1 MRRLSLGC
9 FRPAAL
15 ALMLSTLVSAANAAE
30 THSAFELNKTFLNTY
45 CVSCHG
51 NEKSEG
57 DHNFEKFSDQDWNN
71 QELIDEILMVVKEEE
86 MPPEKAKEKPSAED
100 VAAFE
105 KRLVKQYLTIKATL
119 PGVLKRL
126 NRTEYENTINDV
138 FFTQFKVGTTLP
150 VDNTRDG
157 FDNQGDHLFMSPLAV
172 DTYFRSASGIA
183 EKVVGEMPKASTTVY
198 RWDDHNIRRVNSH
211 KGASH
216 TTSNDRLTTEGFK
229 HKDFCAAVKFADEVK
244 PAGHYDVKINGHF
257 TFYDTAIDFN
267 KRDFSIKADVGRENE
282 RLEIERHM
290 GNAPDPTFQSS
301 QEFLLSEKVRVYLE
315 PEMSLYLRGH
325 NYFIKLPKD
334 LGKLT
339 RLPPFP
345 AAKELRALS
354 RTLPHLVSAEV
365 TGPLYESWP
374 PPNDFYNTYY
384 KGLKGSDP
392 HKQYQQ
398 FIRNLALKLFRRPVS
413 NDDLDYYFGI
423 AKKKY
428 ETDQNVFNAV
438 QSALKMMLCSPNF
451 LYKVEGDT
459 VELDDYAIAS
469 RMSYF
474 LWNSLPDDRLMK
486 LASEGKLKDSV
497 IRSAEALRMLQDP
510 KSQRF
515 AADFTTQWLK
525 LDKIEPVVP
534 NENILLYTFRD
545 KGGGKVGRLK
555 PFFAQESIEF
565 FKLILN
571 ENLSLTNFIDSDF
584 VVINKTL
591 NQLYQLKKDGKSVF
605 YKESTVWER
614 GDRGDFVESFTTL
627 GNKFA
632 KVDLDEGSRRGG
644 LLTQP
649 GILMMTTNGE
659 FTNPFYRGAWVAES
673 LYGQEL
679 KTPANLE
686 VTALKAPTETFTI
699 KDHINEHRK
708 NPQCASCHSKM
719 DPFGLAME
727 NFDVLGRY
735 RESYEKFVETKRTVE
750 ITAEGKVTKTE
761 KIDRKY
767 EKTTKVESET
777 VHRDGRPING
787 IEGLKK
793 LMLEDKDEIAK
804 NLLTKLLQY
813 AMGRKMNYADSE
825 RVQGLL
831 EEAKKDDYKLRDMI
845 VGVITDES
853 FTKR

>member
-1 MRRLSLGC
+1 
-9 FRPAAL
+9 
-15 ALMLSTLVSAANAAE
+15 MLSTLVSAANAAE

-51 NEKSEG
+51 DEKSEG

-157 FDNQGDHLFMSPLAV
+157 FDNQGDNLFMSPLAV
-172 DTYFRSASGIA
+172 DAYFRSASGIA

-229 HKDFCAAVKFADEVK
+229 RKDFCAAVKFADEVK

-365 TGPLYESWP
+365 TGPIYESWP

-510 KSQRF
+510 KLQRF

-525 LDKIEPVVP
+525 LDKIDPVVP

-555 PFFAQESIEF
+555 PFFKQESIEF

-591 NQLYQLKKDGKSVF
+591 NQLYQLKKDGKNVF

-673 LYGQEL
+673 IYGQEL

-686 VTALKAPTETFTI
+686 ITALKAPTETFTI

-735 RESYEKFVETKRTVE
+735 RESYEKFVETKTTVE
-750 ITAEGKVTKTE
+750 ITAEGKVTKNE

-777 VHRDGRPING
+777 VHRDGRTING

-793 LMLEDKDEIAK
+793 LLLEDKDKIAK
-804 NLLTKLLQY
+804 NLLTKLSQY
-813 AMGRKMNYADSE
+813 AMGRRMNYADSE
-825 RVQGLL
+825 RLQRLL
-831 EEAKKDDYKLRDMI
+831 EEAKKDDYKLRDMMLSI
-845 VGVITDES
+845 IADES
-853 FTKR
+853 FTTR

>member
-9 FRPAAL
+9 FRPVSL

-51 NEKSEG
+51 DEKSEG

-157 FDNQGDHLFMSPLAV
+157 FDNQGDNLFMSPLAV
-172 DTYFRSASGIA
+172 DAYFRSASGIA

-229 HKDFCAAVKFADEVK
+229 RKDFCAAVKFADEVK

-365 TGPLYESWP
+365 TGPIYESWP

-413 NDDLDYYFGI
+413 NDELEDYFGI
-423 AKKKY
+423 AKKSYGNRSKCL
-428 ETDQNVFNAV
+428 Q
-438 QSALKMMLCSPNF
+438 CR
-451 LYKVEGDT
+451 
-459 VELDDYAIAS
+459 AS
-469 RMSYF
+469 
-474 LWNSLPDDRLMK
+474 
-486 LASEGKLKDSV
+486 
-497 IRSAEALRMLQDP
+497 
-510 KSQRF
+510 
-515 AADFTTQWLK
+515 
-525 LDKIEPVVP
+525 
-534 NENILLYTFRD
+534 
-545 KGGGKVGRLK
+545 
-555 PFFAQESIEF
+555 
-565 FKLILN
+565 
-571 ENLSLTNFIDSDF
+571 
-584 VVINKTL
+584 
-591 NQLYQLKKDGKSVF
+591 
-605 YKESTVWER
+605 
-614 GDRGDFVESFTTL
+614 
-627 GNKFA
+627 
-632 KVDLDEGSRRGG
+632 
-644 LLTQP
+644 QP
-649 GILMMTTNGE
+649 
-659 FTNPFYRGAWVAES
+659 
-673 LYGQEL
+673 
-679 KTPANLE
+679 
-686 VTALKAPTETFTI
+686 
-699 KDHINEHRK
+699 
-708 NPQCASCHSKM
+708 
-719 DPFGLAME
+719 
-727 NFDVLGRY
+727 
-735 RESYEKFVETKRTVE
+735 
-750 ITAEGKVTKTE
+750 
-761 KIDRKY
+761 
-767 EKTTKVESET
+767 
-777 VHRDGRPING
+777 
-787 IEGLKK
+787 
-793 LMLEDKDEIAK
+793 
-804 NLLTKLLQY
+804 
-813 AMGRKMNYADSE
+813 
-825 RVQGLL
+825 
-831 EEAKKDDYKLRDMI
+831 
-845 VGVITDES
+845 
-853 FTKR
+853 

>member
-1 MRRLSLGC
+1 
-9 FRPAAL
+9 
-15 ALMLSTLVSAANAAE
+15 MLSTLVSAANAAE

-51 NEKSEG
+51 DEKSEG

-157 FDNQGDHLFMSPLAV
+157 FDNQGDNLFMSPLAV
-172 DTYFRSASGIA
+172 DAYFRSASGIA

-229 HKDFCAAVKFADEVK
+229 RKDFCAAVKFADEVK

-365 TGPLYESWP
+365 TGPIYESWP

-510 KSQRF
+510 KLQRF

-525 LDKIEPVVP
+525 LDKIDPVVP

-555 PFFAQESIEF
+555 PFFKQESIEF

-591 NQLYQLKKDGKSVF
+591 NQLYQLKKDGKNVF

-673 LYGQEL
+673 IYGQEL

-686 VTALKAPTETFTI
+686 ITALKAPTETFTI

-735 RESYEKFVETKRTVE
+735 RESYEKFVETKTTVE
-750 ITAEGKVTKTE
+750 ITAEGKVTKNE

-777 VHRDGRPING
+777 VHRDGRTING

-793 LMLEDKDEIAK
+793 LLLEDKDKIAK
-804 NLLTKLLQY
+804 NLLTKLSQY
-813 AMGRKMNYADSE
+813 AMGRRMNYADSE
-825 RVQGLL
+825 RLQRLL
-831 EEAKKDDYKLRDMI
+831 EEAKKDDYKLRDMM
-845 VGVITDES
+845 VGIIADES
-853 FTKR
+853 FTTR

>member
-9 FRPAAL
+9 FRPVSL
-15 ALMLSTLVSAANAAE
+15 ALMLSNLVSAANAAE

-51 NEKSEG
+51 DEKSEG

-157 FDNQGDHLFMSPLAV
+157 FDNQGDNLFMSPLAV
-172 DTYFRSASGIA
+172 DAYFRSASGIA
-183 EKVVGEMPKASTTVY
+183 EKVVGEMPKASTSVY

-229 HKDFCAAVKFADEVK
+229 RKDFCAAVKFADEVK

-365 TGPLYESWP
+365 TGPIYESWP

-510 KSQRF
+510 KLQRF

-525 LDKIEPVVP
+525 LDKIDPVVP

-555 PFFAQESIEF
+555 PFFKQESIEF

-591 NQLYQLKKDGKSVF
+591 NQLYQLKKDGKNVF

-673 LYGQEL
+673 IYGQEL

-686 VTALKAPTETFTI
+686 ITALKAPTETFTI

-735 RESYEKFVETKRTVE
+735 RESYEKFVETKTTVE
-750 ITAEGKVTKTE
+750 ITAEGKVTKNE

-777 VHRDGRPING
+777 VHRDGRTING

-793 LMLEDKDEIAK
+793 LLLEDKDKIAK
-804 NLLTKLLQY
+804 NLLTKLSQY
-813 AMGRKMNYADSE
+813 AMGRRMNYADSE
-825 RVQGLL
+825 RLQRLL
-831 EEAKKDDYKLRDMI
+831 EEAKKDDYKLRDMMLSI
-845 VGVITDES
+845 ITDES
-853 FTKR
+853 FTTR

>member
-9 FRPAAL
+9 FRPVSL

-51 NEKSEG
+51 DEKSEG
-57 DHNFEKFSDQDWNN
+57 DYNFEKFSDQDWNN

-138 FFTQFKVGTTLP
+138 FFTKFKVGTTLP

-157 FDNQGDHLFMSPLAV
+157 FDNQGDNLFMSPLAV
-172 DTYFRSASGIA
+172 DAYFRSASGIA

-510 KSQRF
+510 KLQRF

-525 LDKIEPVVP
+525 LDKIDPVVP

-555 PFFAQESIEF
+555 PFFKQESIEF

-673 LYGQEL
+673 IYGQEL

-686 VTALKAPTETFTI
+686 ITALKAPTETFTI

-708 NPQCASCHSKM
+708 NPQCASCHSRM

-735 RESYEKFVETKRTVE
+735 RESYQKHVVTKEPYEEKK
-750 ITAEGKVTKTE
+750 EGKVVQKERVTH
-761 KIDRKY
+761 KY
-767 EKTTKVESET
+767 VDTTKVEADT
-777 VHRDGRPING
+777 VHRDGRAING
-787 IEGLKK
+787 IQGLKK
-793 LMLEDKDEIAK
+793 LMLEDKDKIAK
-804 NLLTKLLQY
+804 NLLTKLSQY
-813 AMGRKMNYADSE
+813 AMGRRMNYADSE
-825 RVQGLL
+825 MIHRLL
-831 EEAKKDDYKLRDMI
+831 EESKKNDYKLRDLI
-845 VGVITDES
+845 VSIIADES
-853 FTKR
+853 FAKR